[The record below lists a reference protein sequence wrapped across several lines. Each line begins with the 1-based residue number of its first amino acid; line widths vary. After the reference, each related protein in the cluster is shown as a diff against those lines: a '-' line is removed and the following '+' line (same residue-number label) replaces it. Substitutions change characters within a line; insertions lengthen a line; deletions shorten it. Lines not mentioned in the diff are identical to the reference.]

1 MARQKEQNRMSGG
14 TLDERARTV
23 KKLLGLATA
32 VVVFACGDTEP
43 ENQAP
48 VAVGDIPPVTLT
60 EEDVFTETVSA
71 FFSDPDGDELAYSAK
86 SSAASVVTPSM
97 SNDTIM
103 VKAMAAGTAMITVTA
118 TDPGG
123 LSASQT
129 ADFTV
134 ERTNR
139 APVLN
144 LPINDM
150 TIVEDGETD
159 FLLSYHFYDPD
170 RDDLTYAAISSDADV
185 VSVAIDTWSIVITAV
200 AVGTAEIEA
209 TATDTGGLS
218 ASDTFTVTVVK
229 DDGDKE

>member
-1 MARQKEQNRMSGG
+1 M
-14 TLDERARTV
+14 

-32 VVVFACGDTEP
+32 VTAFACGETEP

-48 VAVGDIPPVTLT
+48 IAVGDIPPVTLT
-60 EEDVFTETVSA
+60 EEDVFTETVSE
-71 FFSDPDGDELAYSAK
+71 FFSDPDGDPLAFAAR
-86 SSAASVVTPSM
+86 SSATNVVTPSM
-97 SNDTIM
+97 SNDTIT
-103 VKAMAAGTAMITVTA
+103 VEAMAAGTATIAVTA

-129 ADFTV
+129 AEFTV
-134 ERTNR
+134 ERVNR

-150 TIVEDGETD
+150 TIAEDGEAD

-170 RDDLTYAAISSDADV
+170 RDDLTYAANSSDADV

>member
-1 MARQKEQNRMSGG
+1 MSGR
-14 TLDERARTV
+14 TLDERARAV

-32 VVVFACGDTEP
+32 VAVFACGETEP

-71 FFSDPDGDELAYSAK
+71 FFSDPDGDDLAYVAR
-86 SSAASVVTPSM
+86 SSATNVVTLSM
-97 SNDTIM
+97 SNDTIL
-103 VKAMAAGTAMITVTA
+103 VTAMAAGTATITVTA

-123 LSASQT
+123 LSARQT
-129 ADFTV
+129 AEFTV
-134 ERTNR
+134 EKANR

-144 LPINDM
+144 LPIEDF
-150 TIVEDGETD
+150 TLVEGGETR

-170 RDDLTYAAISSDADV
+170 RDDLTYTASSSDTDV
-185 VSVAIDTWSIVITAV
+185 VSVSIDEWEIFVTAV

-209 TATDTGGLS
+209 TATDTGDLS
-218 ASDTFTVTVVK
+218 ASDTFTVTVRQ
-229 DDGDKE
+229 DDANKE

>member
-1 MARQKEQNRMSGG
+1 MSG
-14 TLDERARTV
+14 RTCYRRTEDRV
-23 KKLLGLATA
+23 RTAKGLLGLATA
-32 VVVFACGDTEP
+32 FTVFACGETEP

-48 VAVGDIPPVTLT
+48 VAVGDIPPVTLA
-60 EEDVFTETVSA
+60 EEDVFTETVSE

-86 SSAASVVTPSM
+86 SSTASVVTLSM

-134 ERTNR
+134 ERANR

-144 LPINDM
+144 LPIRDM

-170 RDDLTYAAISSDADV
+170 RDDLTYAASSSDADV